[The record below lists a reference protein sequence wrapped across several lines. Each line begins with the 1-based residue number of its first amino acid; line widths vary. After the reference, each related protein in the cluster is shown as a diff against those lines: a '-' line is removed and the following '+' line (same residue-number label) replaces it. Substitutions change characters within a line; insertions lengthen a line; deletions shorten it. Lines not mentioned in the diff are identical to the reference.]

1 MLGYILTFAGGFFV
15 GTILTT
21 ILLCKKNLETYTQI
35 SNGATNSLSQNWQ
48 AAKAVYNAQINGEYD
63 EDEEESDEDA
73 ELEQSSDEDVIS
85 EETTNQTAE

>member
-1 MLGYILTFAGGFFV
+1 MLGYILTFVGGFFV

-35 SNGATNSLSQNWQ
+35 SNGATNSFSQNLQ

-63 EDEEESDEDA
+63 VDSDNEIEDEEETTDEP
-73 ELEQSSDEDVIS
+73 EI
-85 EETTNQTAE
+85 EESVEND